1 MKVARIVREVGGHI
15 INFLAALED
24 FQKALWEK
32 KKLVFET
39 RYVITLDRLERYAP
53 VWLAQNIEAI
63 IKKQRAE
70 WKDLGLGDYAKAT
83 ACIRKTKGDLATAAA
98 EKSAWASSSRPIW
111 ARAAPRRPRTS
122 GSPSMLGVLVVKAFR
137 TPMAS

>member
-53 VWLAQNIEAI
+53 AWLAQNIEVI
-63 IKKQRAE
+63 VKKQRAE
-70 WKDLGLGDYAKAT
+70 WKGLGFGDYAKAT
-83 ACIRKTKGDLATAAA
+83 ACIRKTKRPGHGGHGTVSATAHRYA
-98 EKSAWASSSRPIW
+98 K
-111 ARAAPRRPRTS
+111 
-122 GSPSMLGVLVVKAFR
+122 FR
-137 TPMAS
+137 CRV